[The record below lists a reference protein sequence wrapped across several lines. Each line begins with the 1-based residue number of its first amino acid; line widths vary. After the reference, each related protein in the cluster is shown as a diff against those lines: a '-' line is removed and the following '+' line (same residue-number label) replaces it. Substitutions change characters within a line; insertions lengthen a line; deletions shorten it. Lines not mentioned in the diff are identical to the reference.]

1 MSSTAFYNSQNLVG
15 IGSVG
20 IGTTSIGGGQAKLWS
35 TNDVT
40 LTGGNYAGDVAAQI
54 MAVGATNTNKRLA
67 LMYDTTS
74 NIGLVQAQIYGTG
87 TSPLCL
93 NAAGGSVGIGTVSPG
108 AQLTL
113 TSNLYAGGMIQSA
126 GAAGGITNQGAYMA
140 WNLRGGSGGETDFI
154 NQQGL
159 GSGGWNWYNYNNSNQ
174 LTANAAYLSSTGG
187 LTLGTYSNAYTA
199 PSGGLICPGNVG
211 IGTASPQATL
221 HVQGSTLVSGMIQSA
236 SAAGGITTQGAYM
249 TWNLSGSRG
258 ETDFI
263 NQQGLG
269 GGGWNWYNYNSSNQL
284 TANAAYLSSTG
295 GLTLGT
301 YSNAYTAPSG
311 GLICPGSVGIGTTSP
326 AQMLHVTANAF
337 INSVCIGASNTT
349 GGSGCISL
357 AQGFNMLDASNNYPF
372 YGLGCS
378 SINGTVNLQGYSGV
392 YIGDNAN
399 QGALS
404 VWNGG
409 VGIGTYARYTQRGFA
424 PPTNGL
430 IVSGNVGIGT
440 ASPNALL
447 DIYGAN
453 PTSRITNSTAV
464 YGGGNSTLLFA
475 SQTAGLNDMAKIVG
489 VDAAVGPSGI
499 YQGRLDFYAQ
509 YNVGLRLGMSILGT
523 STSGCNVGIGLAGPS
538 YQLDLSTDGA
548 RKLTTTTWL
557 TGSDERIKTDIQSA
571 NLQVCYDIIKSIDL
585 KYFKWNFPESSNV
598 AVDDKHSLG
607 FIAQEVKAVFPNAV
621 SESNSY
627 GYSDFLSLNTDQI
640 LKAMYGALKQTIA
653 DKEALEQSLATAT
666 ANFSSLEA
674 RLAALEAK

>member
-1 MSSTAFYNSQNLVG
+1 MSSTSFYGSQNLVG

-20 IGTTSIGGGQAKLWS
+20 IGTVSPQAPLHVNAAVGGAGITIGPTAPYTTSGGQFSLAVLNDGLTSGQYNAIQIGKSGYNSLFFTYNYTGTAATDYTGFTQYGSSAGTSLVVQGSGNVGIGVTNPASALDVAGGTITGTVGNTLWRIQPQYVGS
-35 TNDVT
+35 SPYNSQVRITNGYDAIAG
-40 LTGGNYAGDVAAQI
+40 TGQANYAG
-54 MAVGATNTNKRLA
+54 VGIN
-67 LMYDTTS
+67 
-74 NIGLVQAQIYGTG
+74 
-87 TSPLCL
+87 L
-93 NAAGGSVGIGTVSPG
+93 NSYQGGSQVEFYT
-108 AQLTL
+108 
-113 TSNLYAGGMIQSA
+113 
-126 GAAGGITNQGAYMA
+126 
-140 WNLRGGSGGETDFI
+140 
-154 NQQGL
+154 
-159 GSGGWNWYNYNNSNQ
+159 
-174 LTANAAYLSSTGG
+174 SSTN
-187 LTLGTYSNAYTA
+187 NAVPTQRMVIG
-199 PSGGLICPGNVG
+199 STGNVG
-211 IGTASPQATL
+211 IGTTNPGAPLVGISTATNPGNAGIAQFLAPNLTSGGYARICLGQRGGSDTATGSDGAYIDYTNYTSAGASKNTFSI
-221 HVQGSTLVSGMIQSA
+221 GF
-236 SAAGGITTQGAYM
+236 TQGAADVFFVQS
-249 TWNLSGSRG
+249 SG
-258 ETDFI
+258 
-263 NQQGLG
+263 N
-269 GGGWNWYNYNSSNQL
+269 
-284 TANAAYLSSTG
+284 
-295 GLTLGT
+295 
-301 YSNAYTAPSG
+301 
-311 GLICPGSVGIGTTSP
+311 VGIGTTNP

-337 INSVCIGASNTT
+337 INSTWLGASNTA
-349 GGSGCISL
+349 GGTGCISL
-357 AQGFNMLDASNNYPF
+357 CQGFNMLDASNNYPY

-378 SINGTVNLQGYSGV
+378 SITSAVNLQGYGGV
-392 YIGDNAN
+392 YIGDSVN
-399 QGALS
+399 QGVLS

-409 VGIGTYARYTQRGFA
+409 VGIGTYARYTQRGFS